1 MKLPASNAS
10 LWIDTRSAPRLA
22 ALPGAFEADVLVV
35 GAGIT
40 GLTAALLLQQAGR
53 SVVVV
58 EALELAHGVS
68 GHTTAHVTE
77 AIDSGYRTIRSD
89 FGGDV
94 ARVVA
99 RSSRAAI
106 ELIRSFART
115 VTPRCDF
122 TPVPGF
128 LYSESADDIDALEDE
143 MEAAREAGLVVSVT
157 REVPLP
163 FPVEMAVRFEDQ
175 ARFHPRRYLVPL
187 AEEIVRRGGRVFT
200 QTRVLDFESGTPCRV
215 ETDRGP
221 VSAGHV
227 VFATHSPLNKLFLQT
242 KVYPYRSYVLALRV
256 DRPVGDAL
264 FWDTANPYHYV
275 RQQKVGP
282 DELLIVGGEDHK
294 VGHESDTYAC
304 SERLLAW
311 ARDRFAVRS
320 VEYRWSA
327 QVVESADGLP
337 YVGRVPQAENVLVA
351 TGFSGNGMTF
361 GTMAAILVRDLVL
374 GRANE
379 WAEVY
384 AAGRIKPLAAA
395 KDFVAENA
403 DVAARYVLDR
413 LRTPRGRCRLSAARR
428 GPRDRVGWT
437 EAGAVPPEHGEAT
450 AVSAVCTHL
459 GCIVGWN
466 AAERSWD
473 CPCHGS
479 RFGVDGSV
487 IDAPAT
493 RPLERHEAAAARHQE
508 AARKTKDG
516 TRHA

>member
-1 MKLPASNAS
+1 VKLPASNVS

-22 ALPGAFEADVLVV
+22 ALPAGVETDVLVV

-40 GLTAALLLQQAGR
+40 GLTAALLLQEAGR
-53 SVVVV
+53 RVVVV
-58 EALELAHGVS
+58 EALQLAHGVS

-77 AIDSGYRTIRSD
+77 AVDAGYRKIRSD
-89 FGGDV
+89 FGKDG

-128 LYSESADDIDALEDE
+128 LYTESVGDVDALEDE
-143 MEAAREAGLVVSVT
+143 MEAAREAGLVVSMT

-163 FPVEMAVRFEDQ
+163 FPVEAAVRYEDQ

-200 QTRVLDFESGTPCRV
+200 DTRVLDFESGTPCRV

-221 VSAGHV
+221 ISAGHV
-227 VFATHSPLNKLFLQT
+227 LFATHSPLNRLFLQT

-256 DRPVGDAL
+256 DRPIADAL
-264 FWDTANPYHYV
+264 FWDTAEPYHYV
-275 RQQKVGP
+275 RQQKVGRE
-282 DELLIVGGEDHK
+282 DLLIVGGEDHK
-294 VGHESDTYAC
+294 VGHETDTFSRY
-304 SERLLAW
+304 ENLLAW

-327 QVVESADGLP
+327 QVLEPADGLP
-337 YVGRVPQAENVLVA
+337 YIGRIPQAENVLVA
-351 TGFSGNGMTF
+351 TGYSGNGMTF
-361 GTMAAILVRDLVL
+361 GTMAAILMRDLVL

-384 AAGRIKPLAAA
+384 SAGRIKPLAAA
-395 KDFVAENA
+395 KDFVVENA
-403 DVAARYVLDR
+403 DVAARFVLDR
-413 LRTPRGRCRLSAARR
+413 LRVPGASESELLPGEGR
-428 GPRDRVGWT
+428 VV
-437 EAGAVPPEHGEAT
+437 EAEGRKIAVFRPEHGPET

-459 GCIVGWN
+459 GCIVNWN
-466 AAERSWD
+466 AGEQTWD

-479 RFGVDGSV
+479 RFGTDGSV

-493 RPLERHEAAAARHQE
+493 RPLERQDQASERRDAIAREA
-508 AARKTKDG
+508 KDG
-516 TRHA
+516 SRHA